1 MDIHDY
7 LLEIST
13 EHEGLKFVLIPITE
27 VVKKFER
34 NHRTIQ
40 RRISALKEA
49 GLITPVIKKNTI
61 TLYRVVE
68 QEDQPLLKIT
78 PPETWKYSPFSYRPS
93 QTMDDLLGHSRR
105 TRRNSRSR
113 S

>member
-7 LLEIST
+7 LLEIAT
-13 EHEGLKFVLIPITE
+13 EYEGLKFVLIPLTE

-61 TLYRVVE
+61 TMYRVIE
-68 QEDQPLLKIT
+68 QEDQP
-78 PPETWKYSPFSYRPS
+78 
-93 QTMDDLLGHSRR
+93 
-105 TRRNSRSR
+105 
-113 S
+113 